1 MIYSIIEVDIGGI
14 LAMNRITKIINNIAE
29 DVIDTYDIHIP
40 ICNINDVVTTFGGYV
55 YESADICNS
64 DVMKQ
69 NDRFVIYIPSSYS
82 TERKRFAVAQEL
94 GHLFLHMGYKISPKL
109 WDNERNMVYYESRS
123 PLEEY
128 QANDFADAL
137 LMPKNV
143 YKKVLEQYTTGG
155 KVQTAKIAEY
165 FGVSVST
172 AYSRGKSLGLLA

>member
-1 MIYSIIEVDIGGI
+1 
-14 LAMNRITKIINNIAE
+14 MNRIATMINNIAE

-40 ICNINDVVTTFGGYV
+40 IRNINDVVTVLGGYLN
-55 YESADICNS
+55 ESTDICNS
-64 DVMKQ
+64 DVMKW
-69 NDRFVIYIPSSYS
+69 NDGFVIYIPSSYS
-82 TERKRFAVAQEL
+82 AERKQFAVAQEL

-109 WDNERNMVYYESRS
+109 WDNQRNMVYYESKS

-143 YKKVLEQYTTGG
+143 YKKVLEQYTTGD

-172 AYSRGKSLGLLA
+172 AYSRGKSLGFLA

>member
-1 MIYSIIEVDIGGI
+1 
-14 LAMNRITKIINNIAE
+14 MNRITKIINNIAE

-40 ICNINDVVTTFGGYV
+40 IRNINDVVTVLGGYV

-69 NDRFVIYIPSSYS
+69 NDRFVIYTPSSYNA
-82 TERKRFAVAQEL
+82 ERKQFAVAQEL

-109 WDNERNMVYYESRS
+109 WDNQRNTVYYESKS

>member
-1 MIYSIIEVDIGGI
+1 MSDKIQQLINDLSADI
-14 LAMNRITKIINNIAE
+14 
-29 DVIDTYDIHIP
+29 IDTYDIHIP
-40 ICNINDVVTTFGGYV
+40 IYDMNDVVTTLGGYI
-55 YESADICNS
+55 EENKNICDSAIR
-64 DVMKQ
+64 KQ
-69 NDRFVIYIPSSYS
+69 NDGFVIYIPSSYNV
-82 TERKRFAVAQEL
+82 ERKQFAIAQEL

-109 WDNERNMVYYESRS
+109 WDNQRNMVYYESKS

-137 LMPKNV
+137 LMPKDV
-143 YKKVLEQYTTGG
+143 YKKMLDQYTVGN

>member
-1 MIYSIIEVDIGGI
+1 MSDKIQRLINDLTADIIDI
-14 LAMNRITKIINNIAE
+14 
-29 DVIDTYDIHIP
+29 YDIHIP
-40 ICNINDVVTTFGGYV
+40 IHNINDVVTALGGYLN
-55 YESADICNS
+55 ENADICNS

-69 NDRFVIYIPSSYS
+69 NDGFIIYIPSSYS
-82 TERKRFAVAQEL
+82 AERKQFAVAQEL

-109 WDNERNMVYYESRS
+109 WDNQRNMVYYESKS
-123 PLEEY
+123 PLEKY

-137 LMPKNV
+137 LMPKDV
-143 YKKVLEQYTTGG
+143 YKKMLDQYTVGN

>member
-1 MIYSIIEVDIGGI
+1 
-14 LAMNRITKIINNIAE
+14 MNRITKIINDVAE
-29 DVIDTYDIHIP
+29 GIIDTYDIHIP
-40 ICNINDVVTTFGGYV
+40 IRNINDVVTVLGGYLN
-55 YESADICNS
+55 ESADICSS

-69 NDRFVIYIPSSYS
+69 NDGFVIYIPSSYS
-82 TERKRFAVAQEL
+82 AERKQFAITQEL
-94 GHLFLHMGYKISPKL
+94 GHLFLHMGYKINPKL
-109 WDNERNMVYYESRS
+109 WDNQRNMVYYESRS

-137 LMPKNV
+137 LMPKDI
-143 YKKVLEQYTTGG
+143 YKKVLKQYTTGN

>member
-1 MIYSIIEVDIGGI
+1 
-14 LAMNRITKIINNIAE
+14 MNRITKIINNIAE
-29 DVIDTYDIHIP
+29 GIIDIYKIHIP
-40 ICNINDVVTTFGGYV
+40 INDINDVVTTLGGYI
-55 YESADICNS
+55 EENKDICDS
-64 DVMKQ
+64 AIRKQ
-69 NDRFVIYIPSSYS
+69 NDRFVIYMPSFYS
-82 TERKRFAVAQEL
+82 AERKRFAVAQEL

-109 WDNERNMVYYESRS
+109 WDNQRNMVYYESKS

-137 LMPKNV
+137 LMPKDV

-172 AYSRGKSLGLLA
+172 AYNRGKSLGFLA

>member
-1 MIYSIIEVDIGGI
+1 MNKIVAMINSLAKDIID
-14 LAMNRITKIINNIAE
+14 A
-29 DVIDTYDIHIP
+29 YDIHMP
-40 ICNINDVVTTFGGYV
+40 IHDMNDVVTMLGGCIEENNGV
-55 YESADICNS
+55 CDSAIK
-64 DVMKQ
+64 KQ

-94 GHLFLHMGYKISPKL
+94 GHLFLHMGYMISPEL
-109 WDNERNMVYYESRS
+109 WEKQKNMAYYESKS

-137 LMPKNV
+137 LMPKDI
-143 YKKVLEQYTTGG
+143 YKKVLEQYTTGN

-172 AYSRGKSLGLLA
+172 AYSRGKSLGVLA